1 MPRTGNRTESLVS
14 RERINLPLTAD
25 FVTALAKVGIVT
37 AVDAINALAKA
48 VKYDG
53 ECIPPF
59 AGRPNSIDSIAA
71 LNRAL
76 RASKADKA
84 TIAKLISMLASADD
98 DDDADD
104 ADA

>member
-1 MPRTGNRTESLVS
+1 MPKTGNRTDTLTV

-25 FVTALAKVGIVT
+25 FVAALAAVGIVT
-37 AVDAINALAKA
+37 AVDAINALAKV

-59 AGRPNSIDSIAA
+59 AGRPNSVDSVAA

-84 TIAKLISMLASADD
+84 TIAKLIAMLASAEEDD
-98 DDDADD
+98 SDE
-104 ADA
+104 